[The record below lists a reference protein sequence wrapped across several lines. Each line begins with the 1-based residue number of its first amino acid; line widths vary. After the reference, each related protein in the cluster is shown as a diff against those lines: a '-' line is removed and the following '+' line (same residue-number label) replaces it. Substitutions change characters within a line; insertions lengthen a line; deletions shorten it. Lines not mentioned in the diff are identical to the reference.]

1 MFPDL
6 GKYAVP
12 VLAAYAS
19 MFVLLAALVLISLKR
34 GKESKATLEK
44 LEQKR
49 DENERRA

>member
-19 MFVLLAALVLISLKR
+19 MFVLIGGVVLISLRNANKS
-34 GKESKATLEK
+34 KETLAR
-44 LEQKR
+44 LE
-49 DENERRA
+49 ENRKPK

>member
-19 MFVLLAALVLISLKR
+19 MIVLLAGMILLSLRSAK
-34 GKESKATLEK
+34 KSKDTLAR
-44 LEQKR
+44 LEQNRKQK
-49 DENERRA
+49 